1 MIRKYEVE
9 LYQRRNGSQ
18 KLQNEIKEKI
28 MNANRQMNEILSYE
42 AKRNQTIQ
50 EDKRNTVDYELL
62 NTASQIAMSFGEG
75 WDDLSFV
82 NEMILG
88 L

>member
-1 MIRKYEVE
+1 
-9 LYQRRNGSQ
+9 
-18 KLQNEIKEKI
+18 
-28 MNANRQMNEILSYE
+28 MNEILSDE
-42 AKRNQTIQ
+42 AKRNQNIQ
-50 EDKRNTVDYELL
+50 EEKRNTVDYEIL